1 MGLFDA
7 VAGALGGDQGGGI
20 GGTGK
25 AALIGL
31 VLQMLSRNGSAG
43 GGIGELIQKLQAGGL
58 GDAVGSWIS
67 TGPNQ
72 SISPHQVQDALG
84 SDLIAQIA
92 AQLGITPQVASHRL
106 AETMP
111 EVVDQLTPN
120 GQLPDDASGGFGD
133 IGSIL
138 GRFG

>member
-1 MGLFDA
+1 MGLLDS
-7 VAGALGGDQGGGI
+7 VTGALGGNRGAAGGM
-20 GGTGK
+20 GK

-43 GGIGELIQKLQAGGL
+43 GGIGELIQRLQAGGL
-58 GDAVGSWIS
+58 GDVVGSWIS

-72 SISPHQVQDALG
+72 SVSPNQMQDALG
-84 SDLIAQIA
+84 SDFISQIA
-92 AQLGITPQVASHRL
+92 AQLGITPQAASNQL

-120 GQLPDDASGGFGD
+120 GQLPDEASGGFGD
-133 IGSIL
+133 IASIL

>member
-1 MGLFDA
+1 MGLFDS
-7 VAGALGGDQGGGI
+7 VAGALGGDQGAGG
-20 GGTGK
+20 GGMGK

-43 GGIGELIQKLQAGGL
+43 GGFGELIQKLQAGGL
-58 GDAVGSWIS
+58 GDVVGSWIS

-72 SISPHQVQDALG
+72 SVSPNQMQDALG
-84 SDLIAQIA
+84 PDLISQIA
-92 AQLGITPQVASHRL
+92 AQLGISPQAASTQL
-106 AETMP
+106 AESLP
-111 EVVDQLTPN
+111 EVVDQMTPN
-120 GQLPDDASGGFGD
+120 GQLPDASSGGFGD